1 MTTDYALFDASS
13 YLDSEEMIAEY
24 LTAAA
29 EDENPDLLLLAIA
42 NVAKARGMT
51 HVAKAAGLSR
61 ESLYKTLAPGAHPRF
76 ETIRA
81 VLRALNVSLSLKPPP
96 LSMKL
101 AKAPRKTTAKAVEPK
116 EQEREAPGNK
126 YHASGAGFR
135 AHGSA
140 DARFAK
146 KSAAKRTA
154 KKSAAKR

>member
-1 MTTDYALFDASS
+1 MNTDYALFDASS
-13 YLDSEEMIAEY
+13 YLDSDEMIAEY

-81 VLRALNVSLSLKPPP
+81 VLRALNVSITVQEVGARKAA
-96 LSMKL
+96 
-101 AKAPRKTTAKAVEPK
+101 AKQTAIAKTAKAK
-116 EQEREAPGNK
+116 REATWKK
-126 YHASGAGFR
+126 YHAAGPGFGAEGSGHTRFAG
-135 AHGSA
+135 
-140 DARFAK
+140 AK
-146 KSAAKRTA
+146 KSAAKRSA
-154 KKSAAKR
+154 KKSAAKRR

>member
-1 MTTDYALFDASS
+1 MTTDYAVFDAAS

-29 EDENPDLLLLAIA
+29 EDENPDIMLLAIA

-96 LSMKL
+96 AMKL
-101 AKAPRKTTAKAVEPK
+101 TKGSRKTRSDDAAVVQKAAKIKRYRATRKAAAKATKP
-116 EQEREAPGNK
+116 
-126 YHASGAGFR
+126 
-135 AHGSA
+135 
-140 DARFAK
+140 
-146 KSAAKRTA
+146 AKRRA
-154 KKSAAKR
+154 